1 MTLAQLVTPEPSEA
15 QSWLYVAIVINPGLY
30 SYLHSSSQN
39 TDQIQSMMG
48 VTVFSATGVLP
59 AITAIGLSALFLK
72 WITGIYQRR

>member
-1 MTLAQLVTPEPSEA
+1 MVVCRHRH
-15 QSWLYVAIVINPGLY
+15 QSWFISINIY
-30 SYLHSSSQN
+30 SSSQN

-48 VTVFSATGVLP
+48 VTVFAAAGVQP